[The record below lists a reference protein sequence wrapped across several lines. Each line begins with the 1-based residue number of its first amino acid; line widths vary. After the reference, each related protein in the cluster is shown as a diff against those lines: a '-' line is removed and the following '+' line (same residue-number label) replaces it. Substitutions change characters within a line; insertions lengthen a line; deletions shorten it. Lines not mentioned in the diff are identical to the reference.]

1 MITLPKTNLQVFP
14 LCLGGNVF
22 GWSADITQSFEVLDA
37 YFSRG
42 GNFIDTA
49 DAYSAWVQGN
59 RGGESETIIGE
70 WMRVRQNRDSVVVAT
85 KAGKLPTYEGLKPTK
100 LVEAVENSLQRLQI
114 QTIDILYAHADDL
127 EVRQNDYLSAFD
139 SLVRAGKVRYIAA
152 SNFSGDRL
160 RSASEIS
167 KNSGL
172 SEFIAIQNEYN
183 LLNRTTYELDTA
195 PAITDLGIA
204 GIPYFGLARG
214 FLTGKYRPGV
224 SIDSVRA
231 SGITSYQNSTGDEI
245 LERLKIVANNSE
257 RTFAQIALA
266 WLRSQPAVSVP
277 IASARTVDQLHEI
290 ATIVELTSD
299 EVALLS
305 GPPTNA

>member
-1 MITLPKTNLQVFP
+1 M
-14 LCLGGNVF
+14 
-22 GWSADITQSFEVLDA
+22 
-37 YFSRG
+37 
-42 GNFIDTA
+42 
-49 DAYSAWVQGN
+49 
-59 RGGESETIIGE
+59 
-70 WMRVRQNRDSVVVAT
+70 
-85 KAGKLPTYEGLKPTK
+85 
-100 LVEAVENSLQRLQI
+100 
-114 QTIDILYAHADDL
+114 
-127 EVRQNDYLSAFD
+127 
-139 SLVRAGKVRYIAA
+139 
-152 SNFSGDRL
+152 
-160 RSASEIS
+160 
-167 KNSGL
+167 
-172 SEFIAIQNEYN
+172 
-183 LLNRTTYELDTA
+183 NRTTYELDTA

-277 IASARTVDQLHEI
+277 IASARTVDQLNEI

-305 GPPTNA
+305 SPPLSA